1 MGFRIGLG
9 YDVHRL
15 EAGRPLI
22 LGGVVVPFD
31 KGLAGHSDADA
42 LTHAVIDALL
52 GALALGNIG
61 QHFPDDDPA
70 YKDAD
75 SLVLLSHSA
84 GLVKETGY
92 RIENIDSNIIT
103 ERPKLNPYLD
113 SMRSNLA
120 RTLDISPDRVS
131 VKAKTNEAVGP
142 EGRGESIRTEAVVLL
157 SGGK

>member
-15 EAGRPLI
+15 EAGGRLV
-22 LGGVVVPFD
+22 LGGVIVPFD

-42 LTHAVIDALL
+42 LTHAIIDALL

-70 YKDAD
+70 YKNAD
-75 SLVLLSHSA
+75 SLVLLSHTA
-84 GLVKETGY
+84 GLVKKAGY
-92 RIENIDSNIIT
+92 RMENIDSNIIA
-103 ERPKLNPYLD
+103 ERPRLDPYLD

-120 RTLDISPDRVS
+120 RALDISLDRVS
-131 VKAKTNEAVGP
+131 VKAKTNEMVGP
-142 EGRGESIRTEAVVLL
+142 EGRSESIRTEAIVLL
-157 SGGK
+157 SGGE